1 MKMRAERYQHVK
13 TVVTEV
19 HDGLLAWCRRV
30 LREAGLETVE
40 VYGQFPPEGATSSYV
55 VVFPYRLG
63 PAPKVVET
71 SPGISLMC
79 PPNAIPDKGTAI
91 PTPWVVLGRH
101 MAQIVDEFFPKVG
114 KPGTRT
120 YRPDPAPPLDKL
132 PEPARAWYAAQDPD
146 AKDPWVSDGPNGRR
160 GRLPSLWWRPGFM
173 LTGHYMAIA
182 NDGGRGTTDR
192 TSLQAPV
199 ALPGLSVIAAALHL
213 ERFVKITLPPLAC
226 DPAVFELAKAFADTA
241 GGEHK
246 EALYNAIDLLTS
258 PDDCTVSVIPV
269 HDLTNMDFANLMQAL
284 QRPLQPSL
292 NLAIRLPLGAFPV
305 LSPALA
311 PGFTFDPPE
320 REPLEGETEA
330 EAEEV

>member
-1 MKMRAERYQHVK
+1 
-13 TVVTEV
+13 
-19 HDGLLAWCRRV
+19 
-30 LREAGLETVE
+30 
-40 VYGQFPPEGATSSYV
+40 
-55 VVFPYRLG
+55 
-63 PAPKVVET
+63 
-71 SPGISLMC
+71 
-79 PPNAIPDKGTAI
+79 
-91 PTPWVVLGRH
+91 
-101 MAQIVDEFFPKVG
+101 
-114 KPGTRT
+114 
-120 YRPDPAPPLDKL
+120 
-132 PEPARAWYAAQDPD
+132 
-146 AKDPWVSDGPNGRR
+146 
-160 GRLPSLWWRPGFM
+160 M